1 MFHPLNSLAL
11 VYFKMFHCLI
21 GLYGKFCLIL
31 KFCFLLYSVE
41 NKQTRRQLKK
51 KRHHKLESLEAYKNN
66 ALFISNDI

>member
-41 NKQTRRQLKK
+41 NKIKK